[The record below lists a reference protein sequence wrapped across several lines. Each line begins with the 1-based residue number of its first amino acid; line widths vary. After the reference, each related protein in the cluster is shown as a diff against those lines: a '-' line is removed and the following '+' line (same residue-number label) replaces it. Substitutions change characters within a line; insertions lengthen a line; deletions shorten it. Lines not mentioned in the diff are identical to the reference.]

1 MDFESLQKTVD
12 ALVEL
17 WEQFTVSLNEV
28 VNAIDKAFGQ
38 VNEEQ
43 QKAKSD
49 SSPKKY
55 GMSLVKK
62 NEQLPRYFYRPIVR
76 RNLPYQRRRF

>member
-1 MDFESLQKTVD
+1 MDFESLQKAVD

-17 WEQFTVSLNEV
+17 WEQFTISLNEAA
-28 VNAIDKAFGQ
+28 NAIIKAFGQ
-38 VNEEQ
+38 LDEEQ
-43 QKAKSD
+43 RKAKSN
-49 SSPKKY
+49 SSPRKY

-62 NEQLPRYFYRPIVR
+62 NEQIPRYFYCPIVR

>member
-1 MDFESLQKTVD
+1 MDFESLQKAVD
-12 ALVEL
+12 TLVEL
-17 WEQFTVSLNEV
+17 WDQLTGTLNE
-28 VNAIDKAFGQ
+28 AADTIAKAFGQ
-38 VNEEQ
+38 LKEEQ
-43 QKAKSD
+43 QKAKAG

-62 NEQLPRYFYRPIVR
+62 NEQLPRYFYCPVVR

>member
-1 MDFESLQKTVD
+1 MDFESLQKAVD

-17 WEQFTVSLNEV
+17 WEQFTVTLNEAAD
-28 VNAIDKAFGQ
+28 AIAKAFGQ
-38 VNEEQ
+38 LKEEQ
-43 QKAKSD
+43 QKVKSG
-49 SSPKKY
+49 SSPRKY

-62 NEQLPRYFYRPIVR
+62 NEWIPRYFYCPVIR